1 MEPFNGKA
9 LSWHLSQRVIELT
22 MHLPPANEMS
32 SIMLAE
38 FDRFITCFQRA
49 NNEADVMIVYSGL
62 HSGFSAGG
70 DLREMYAHL
79 QNASPS
85 DLNASIRESLRRSH
99 HRLNAIDESPLV
111 TIAAVHG
118 VCFGGGFELA
128 LACDLIVADKMARF
142 CFPEL
147 RLGLIPGGGGIP
159 RLKRSVGNSV
169 VRDLLLTG
177 RSINADK
184 ALSVGLITQVAAE
197 GKSLELARS
206 AAAQIKKFD
215 PSARIAAKRFI
226 KQVFEDELE
235 NEIEIFSQL
244 FVQPAVREGLRKFV
258 ESQSVLPYL
267 P

>member
-1 MEPFNGKA
+1 
-9 LSWHLSQRVIELT
+9 
-22 MHLPPANEMS
+22 
-32 SIMLAE
+32 MLAE

-99 HRLNAIDESPLV
+99 HI
-111 TIAAVHG
+111 
-118 VCFGGGFELA
+118 
-128 LACDLIVADKMARF
+128 
-142 CFPEL
+142 
-147 RLGLIPGGGGIP
+147 
-159 RLKRSVGNSV
+159 
-169 VRDLLLTG
+169 
-177 RSINADK
+177 
-184 ALSVGLITQVAAE
+184 
-197 GKSLELARS
+197 
-206 AAAQIKKFD
+206 QIKKFD

-226 KQVFEDELE
+226 KQGFEDELE